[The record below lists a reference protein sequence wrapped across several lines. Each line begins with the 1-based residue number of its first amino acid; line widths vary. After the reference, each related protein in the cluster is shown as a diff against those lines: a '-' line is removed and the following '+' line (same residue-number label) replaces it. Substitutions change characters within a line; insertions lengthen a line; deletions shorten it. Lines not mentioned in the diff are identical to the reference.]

1 MCHSRM
7 AKEWAPLE
15 PMRLKMGTLSAQAE
29 LRVLHVKLLCYLL
42 CYLLCTKQAVHFCSG
57 SVHKTTPAGPCSKVA
72 AWRAAE
78 RSVALGGSP
87 NPGGRLPWLPS
98 LLRTELGC
106 RISAG
111 LTCRR
116 ASGTWTCQGRTT
128 YGVQ

>member
-15 PMRLKMGTLSAQAE
+15 PMRLKMGALSAQAE
-29 LRVLHVKLLCYLL
+29 VRVLHVKLLCYLL
-42 CYLLCTKQAVHFCSG
+42 CYLLCTKQAVHFCS
-57 SVHKTTPAGPCSKVA
+57 
-72 AWRAAE
+72 E
-78 RSVALGGSP
+78 GSP

-128 YGVQ
+128 YGV